1 LLVFTVPKRV
11 KQNSRVGLAIAY
23 LSLGSNLGDRLQYL
37 KKAIKEIEESDKIS
51 IKKISSV
58 YETKPV
64 GCENQ
69 PQFLNLVLEVQTSLG
84 PLPLLERLL
93 AIEKEMG
100 RKREEKWGSR
110 NVDVDILL
118 YADLIVNSDRLA
130 IPHPRMHQRKFV
142 LVPLAQ
148 IAPQTL
154 HPLLKKNVKEILEG
168 CDDNS
173 VVNIFIEKI

>member
-1 LLVFTVPKRV
+1 LSTV
-11 KQNSRVGLAIAY
+11 Y

-37 KKAIKEIEESDKIS
+37 KKAIRKIKESDKIS

-58 YETKPV
+58 YETEPV
-64 GCENQ
+64 VCENQ
-69 PQFLNLVLEVQTSLG
+69 PQFLNLVLEAQTSLA

-93 AIEKEMG
+93 SIEKEMG
-100 RKREEKWGSR
+100 RKREEKWGPR

-118 YADLIVNSDRLA
+118 YADQIVKSDRLA

-154 HPLLKKNVKEILEG
+154 HPLLKKNVKEILES
-168 CDDNS
+168 CDDDS
-173 VVNIFIEKI
+173 AVNIFMEKI